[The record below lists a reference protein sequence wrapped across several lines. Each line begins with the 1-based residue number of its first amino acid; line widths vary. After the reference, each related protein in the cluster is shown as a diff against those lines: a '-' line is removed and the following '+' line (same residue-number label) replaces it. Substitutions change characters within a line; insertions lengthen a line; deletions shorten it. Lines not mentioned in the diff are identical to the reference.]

1 MWGEQ
6 TGIGI
11 QAFVI
16 PTPAAGIIS
25 KFLILKKMQILQ
37 IVLLIY
43 WQPFIT

>member
-16 PTPAAGIIS
+16 HTTAAGIIS